1 MQNCTSL
8 KFPVVL
14 CLLYPLAGFT
24 APEQHSK
31 MDRLFS
37 LSLEELTQVAIS
49 TGTRSSDRTY
59 FTSPVPVDVITAEQ
73 LEKTG
78 FDDLGR
84 ALQRLVP
91 SFNVSQVT
99 MYDTDAHVR
108 AISLRGMHSDQVLVL
123 INGKRIHQTAL
134 LHPYD
139 PIGRDGSGV
148 DLATIPMH
156 AVDRVE
162 ILKDGAAAQYGS
174 DAIAG
179 VINIIL
185 KNHQQEPR
193 FTAIAGET
201 IKHDGRLAKLD
212 YEYGKESSAQDFLYV
227 AAGLTHDSGTN
238 RAGADRRQQYFSGD
252 ARNLLPAEVKG
263 YIGSPKAKAINL
275 MYNYQTQTDSKTK
288 VYSFASVNYRESES
302 AGFFRRPLDDRNVR
316 AIYPDG
322 FLPWI
327 APNITDMNLVVGARD
342 VSASGL
348 DWNFSNTLGYNQ
360 IQIDIKNSLNTS
372 LGTASPTSFDA
383 GTLSSLQ
390 YNANLDLH
398 QKKDMGWDI
407 PMSVGYGLA
416 FVWERYR
423 ISAGEPASYI
433 DGGVPVL
440 DGPNMGNTTTAG
452 SQVYPG
458 FTPDNATNVTRNNLA
473 GYIDLEQNF
482 TDKLLGQAA
491 TRYEHYQDFGS
502 SLTGKLA
509 GSYKASDSLV
519 FRASTSSGFRAPSL
533 AQSYYSST
541 YTNLV
546 GGVLTDIVH
555 LPVSDPVAK
564 TLGATSLKPE
574 KSLHLSFGSS
584 YRPQQSVLITADLFH
599 NQIRDRIV
607 GTGTIDTTY
616 GPLASSILTA
626 AGLGGVSFMTNAAD
640 TKTSGV
646 DLSFTNTRQI
656 PSGKVDLSAEY
667 QYSRTEVTDVHVPG
681 ILGSAGLDTVFG
693 NNQRVRIED
702 GQPKDKFILTSAF
715 QWTKSN
721 LTVRAIRFGSHKDT
735 PNAPTDVESYGAK
748 WIMDVDYSYLF
759 THNLELSV
767 GGHNIQNKYPDY
779 FYPSSYDGGLDAGP
793 EGIWRYTPQSP
804 FGSNGA
810 FYYVRLNY
818 TI

>member
-1 MQNCTSL
+1 MRKCTSL
-8 KFPVVL
+8 QFPVVL
-14 CLLYPLAGFT
+14 FLLYPLTGLT
-24 APEQHSK
+24 ASGQSSA
-31 MDRLFS
+31 MDHLFS
-37 LSLEELTQVAIS
+37 LSLEELTKVAIS

-59 FTSPVPVDVITAEQ
+59 FSSPVPVDVITAEQ

-78 FDDLGR
+78 FDDLGL

-91 SFNVSQVT
+91 SFNISHVS
-99 MYDTDAHVR
+99 MYDTDAHIR
-108 AISLRGMHSDQVLVL
+108 AFSLRGMHSDQVLVL
-123 INGKRIHQTAL
+123 VNGERIHQTAL

-148 DLATIPMH
+148 DLATIAMH

-185 KNHQQEPR
+185 KRHQQEPR

-201 IKHDGRLAKLD
+201 VKHDGRLAKLD
-212 YEYGKESSAQDFLYV
+212 YEYGEESSGEDFLYIT
-227 AAGLTHDSGTN
+227 AGLSHDGGTN
-238 RAGADRRQQYFSGD
+238 RAGPDRRQQYFSGD
-252 ARNLLPAEVKG
+252 PRNALPAEVKG
-263 YIGSPKAKAINL
+263 YIGDPKAKAVNL
-275 MYNYQTQTDSKTK
+275 MYNYQTLSDQQAKLF
-288 VYSFASVNYRESES
+288 SFGSINYRESES
-302 AGFFRRPLDDRNVR
+302 AGFFRRPLDNRNVR

-327 APNITDMNLVVGARD
+327 APNIADLNLVAGTRD
-342 VSASGL
+342 VSADGL
-348 DWNFSNTLGYNQ
+348 DWTLSNSLGYNQ
-360 IQIDIKNSLNTS
+360 LQIGINNSLNTS

-383 GTLSSLQ
+383 GTLSNLQ

-398 QKKDMGWDI
+398 QRKEMGWEK
-407 PMSVGYGLA
+407 PMSIGYGLA

-423 ISAGEPASYI
+423 ISAGERSSYI
-433 DGGVPVL
+433 DGGIPVL
-440 DGPNMGNTTTAG
+440 DGPSIGDTTTAG

-458 FTPDNATNVTRNNLA
+458 FTPDNANTATRYNLA
-473 GYIDLEQNF
+473 GYIDLEQNI

-509 GSYKASDSLV
+509 ASYTASDSLV
-519 FRASTSSGFRAPSL
+519 FRASTSTGFRAPSL

-555 LPVSDPVAK
+555 LPVSDPVAR

-574 KSLHLSFGSS
+574 NSIHFSLGSS
-584 YRPQQSVLITADLFH
+584 YRPRQSVLITADLFH
-599 NQIRDRIV
+599 NRIRDRIV
-607 GTGTIDTTY
+607 GSGTIDATY
-616 GPLASSILTA
+616 GPPASTILAA

-646 DLSFTNTRQI
+646 DLSFTNTRQMN
-656 PSGKVDLSAEY
+656 SGKVDLSAEY
-667 QYSRTEVTDVHVPG
+667 QFSRTEVTDVHVPG
-681 ILGSAGLDTVFG
+681 VLGSAALDTVFG

-702 GQPKDKFILTSAF
+702 GQPKDKIILTSAF
-715 QWTKSN
+715 QWTTSN

-759 THNLELSV
+759 TRNLELSV

-779 FYPSSYDGGLDAGP
+779 FNPSSYDGGLDAGP
-793 EGIWRYTPQSP
+793 DGIWRYTPQSP

-810 FYYVRLNY
+810 FYYLRLNY

>member
-1 MQNCTSL
+1 MRKCTSF
-8 KFPVVL
+8 KFPAVL
-14 CLLYPLAGFT
+14 FLIFPLVGIA
-24 APEQHSK
+24 AQDQHST

-37 LSLEELTQVAIS
+37 LSLEDLTQVSIS
-49 TGTRSSDRTY
+49 TGTRSNDRTY
-59 FTSPVPVDVITAEQ
+59 FISPVPVDVVTAEQ

-78 FDDLGR
+78 FDDLGQ

-91 SFNVSQVT
+91 SFNVSHVT

-108 AISLRGMHSDQVLVL
+108 AFSLRGMHSDQVLVL

-185 KNHQQEPR
+185 KNHQQAPR
-193 FTAIAGET
+193 FTAIGGET
-201 IKHDGRLAKLD
+201 VKHDGRIAKLD
-212 YEYGKESSAQDFLYV
+212 YEFGKESSADDFLYFT
-227 AAGLTHDSGTN
+227 AGLTHDSGTN
-238 RAGADRRQQYFSGD
+238 RAGADRRQQYFTSD
-252 ARNLLPAEVKG
+252 PRNLLPPEVKG
-263 YIGSPKAKAINL
+263 YIGDPKAKAINL
-275 MYNYQTQTDSKTK
+275 MYNYQTQTDNQTNL
-288 VYSFASVNYRESES
+288 YSFASANYRESES

-327 APNITDMNLVVGARD
+327 APKITDMNLVVGARD
-342 VSASGL
+342 VSAGGL

-360 IQIDIKNSLNTS
+360 IQIDINNSLNTS

-383 GTLSSLQ
+383 GTLSNLQ
-390 YNANLDLH
+390 YSANLDLH
-398 QKKDMGWDI
+398 QKTDMGWEK
-407 PMSVGYGLA
+407 PMSIGYGLA

-440 DGPNMGNTTTAG
+440 DGPNMGDTTTAG

-458 FTPDNATNVTRNNLA
+458 FTPDNATDVTRNNLA

-482 TDKLLGQAA
+482 TDKLLGQTAA
-491 TRYEHYQDFGS
+491 RYEHYQDFGS

-509 GSYKASDSLV
+509 ASYKESDNLV

-533 AQSYYSST
+533 AQSNYSST

-555 LPVSDPVAK
+555 LPVSDPVARE
-564 TLGATSLKPE
+564 LGATSLKPE
-574 KSLHLSFGSS
+574 KSLHFSFGSS
-584 YRPQQSVLITADLFH
+584 YRPRQSILISADLFH
-599 NQIRDRIV
+599 NQIKDRIV
-607 GTGTIDTTY
+607 GSGTIDATY
-616 GPLASSILTA
+616 GPPASTVLAA

-646 DLSFTNTRQI
+646 DLSLTNTRTI
-656 PSGKVDLSAEY
+656 SSGKVDLSAEY

-681 ILGSAGLDTVFG
+681 VLGSAGLDTVFG

-702 GQPKDKFILTSAF
+702 GQPKDKIILTSAF
-715 QWTKSN
+715 QWTTSN

-748 WIMDVDYSYLF
+748 WIMDVDYSYNF
-759 THNLELSV
+759 TPNFQLSV
-767 GGHNIQNKYPDY
+767 GGHNIQNTYPDY
-779 FYPSSYDGGLDAGP
+779 LYPSSYDGGLDAGP
-793 EGIWRYTPQSP
+793 DGIWRYNPQSP
-804 FGSNGA
+804 FGANGA
-810 FYYVRLNY
+810 FYYLRLNY